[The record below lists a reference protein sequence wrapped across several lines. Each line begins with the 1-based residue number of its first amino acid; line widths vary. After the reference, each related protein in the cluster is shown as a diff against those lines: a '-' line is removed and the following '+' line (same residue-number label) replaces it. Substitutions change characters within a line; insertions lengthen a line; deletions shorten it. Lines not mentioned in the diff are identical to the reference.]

1 MGKLID
7 TSKINKL
14 AQELDKRVKE
24 LIEISETKVTTKI
37 DSGLT
42 KLETMI
48 GGRYIVYIKQS
59 EYNLLTEEE
68 RLDETKYYIIT
79 DAEDLSHEHANKDF
93 LDSLEEGNIDASS
106 INGYKLWVGTSE
118 ELSTITTKDPKTIY
132 YIMDDIEGSEETAS
146 SITILN
152 ANNGNLT
159 LTDDD
164 YQLTTIDSN
173 VTVNFPAVE
182 DFIKMHLYC
191 KSTNNVTMTFSNCK
205 WIVNESS
212 NNSNVY
218 YDESNENL
226 IIGGSSNTSQNG
238 VIQLE
243 ADKSY
248 EIIVVYNTIEWM
260 VKCIVYS

>member
-1 MGKLID
+1 MAKLID
-7 TSKINKL
+7 TTKINKL

-24 LIEISETKVTTKI
+24 LIEISETKVNTKI

-132 YIMDDIEGSEETAS
+132 YIMDDIEGSEETTS

-173 VTVNFPAVE
+173 VTVNFS
-182 DFIKMHLYC
+182 C
-191 KSTNNVTMTFSNCK
+191 C
-205 WIVNESS
+205 
-212 NNSNVY
+212 
-218 YDESNENL
+218 
-226 IIGGSSNTSQNG
+226 
-238 VIQLE
+238 
-243 ADKSY
+243 
-248 EIIVVYNTIEWM
+248 
-260 VKCIVYS
+260 